1 MILKKIWI
9 IDKITYY
16 RTKIRLTLENK
27 SLYALCGDCQS
38 ITKFCR
44 YKEQDCAMVNYILVS
59 EGISYRYFPYAPKK
73 KIRCVS

>member
-16 RTKIRLTLENK
+16 RTKIRLTFENK

-38 ITKFCR
+38 TANFCR
-44 YKEQDCAMVNYILVS
+44 YREQDCAMVNYILVS
-59 EGISYRYFPYAPKK
+59 AEARFRYFPYAPKK
-73 KIRCVS
+73 KIRCIS